1 MKKILVIEDNKDISD
16 ILKTRLEHQGF
27 SVDTA
32 RGGYAVLEYMHGSE
46 MPDAIVLDLVLPERS
61 GEELLASLKSKWQ
74 DTKVFIYSGHEKYEG
89 KFKECISGFFLKT
102 NGIDKLIN
110 AIMKEIQ

>member
-16 ILKTRLEHQGF
+16 ILKKKLEHQGF

-32 RGGYAVLEYMHGSE
+32 KSGYAVLEYMHGSK
-46 MPDAIVLDLVLPERS
+46 MPHAIVLDLVLPERS
-61 GEELLASLKSKWQ
+61 GEELLPSLKSKWQ
-74 DTKVFIYSGHEKYEG
+74 DTKIFIYSGHEEYEG

-102 NGIDKLIN
+102 DGINRLIN
-110 AIMKEIQ
+110 AIMEEI